1 MSTLNELIAVAID
14 DGDIEDTPAVRK
26 VRRRSRIRVTTLLW
40 LLMIVLVAYEAEH
53 ILLGLGLDA
62 AKPVTTQSVEQLYDH
77 AQQILTNRFQQGQ
90 MLDQPFDDPQL
101 DHWIGVIYEGEG
113 SYTLYY
119 LGGTSGEQIPARNLK
134 FSWE

>member
-1 MSTLNELIAVAID
+1 MSTLNELIAVAVN

-26 VRRRSRIRVTTLLW
+26 IKKRSRIRVTTLLW
-40 LLMIVLVAYEAEH
+40 LLLVVLVAYELEH
-53 ILLGLGLDA
+53 IAVGLGLDA
-62 AKPVTTQSVEQLYDH
+62 AKPVEAQSVEQLYDR
-77 AQQILTNRFQQGQ
+77 AQSILTARFQQGK

-101 DHWIGVIYEGEG
+101 DHWVGLIYEGEG

-119 LGGTSGEQIPARNLK
+119 LGSMGEESIPARNLN